1 MEGIIDVEDPVRRV
15 VREIRR
21 ARRWKFWEEI
31 RLRLG
36 SLSGSG
42 VPVRDGGELTDAPK
56 VTAGPGVGVG
66 MGMTTCA
73 GAPEAGVSTRCI
85 SDWLSPEVGNAIGAE
100 MGVDEWIKASSIVGS

>member
-1 MEGIIDVEDPVRRV
+1 MEGIIEVEDPLRRV

-21 ARRWKFWEEI
+21 ARRWKFWEEM

-56 VTAGPGVGVG
+56 VTAGPGAGVG
-66 MGMTTCA
+66 TGMATGA
-73 GAPEAGVSTRCI
+73 GVPEAGVSTRCI
-85 SDWLSPEVGNAIGAE
+85 SDWLSLEVGNAIGE
-100 MGVDEWIKASSIVGS
+100 DKGVGEWIKASSIVGS